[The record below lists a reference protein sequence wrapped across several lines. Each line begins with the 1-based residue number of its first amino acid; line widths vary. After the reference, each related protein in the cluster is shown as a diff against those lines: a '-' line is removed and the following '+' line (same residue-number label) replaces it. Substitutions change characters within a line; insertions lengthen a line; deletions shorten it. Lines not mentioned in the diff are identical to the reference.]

1 MESILT
7 LISGSHDDKNNQ
19 PSPYRPLHLTDVHG
33 VLTSEPK
40 SATCIRLAEVTG
52 ISHDNVNRFLLR
64 EAYESKDLFNEAK
77 FALNLVGGR

>member
-33 VLTSEPK
+33 VLMSEPK

-52 ISHDNVNRFLLR
+52 ISHDSTLDKP
-64 EAYESKDLFNEAK
+64 YSKHMD
-77 FALNLVGGR
+77 LVGHF